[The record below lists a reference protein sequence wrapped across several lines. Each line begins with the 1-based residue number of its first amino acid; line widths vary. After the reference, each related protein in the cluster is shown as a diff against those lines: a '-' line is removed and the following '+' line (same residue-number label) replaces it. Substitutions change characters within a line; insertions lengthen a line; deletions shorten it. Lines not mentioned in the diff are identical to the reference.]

1 MKVLSIIHYAYFGGP
16 HNRNTLLRPVLEEM
30 GFDMIVLLPDEKG
43 NAYDIMKN
51 KGINVIK
58 MPLHRLRSTISI
70 RIHLTFFLSLFKEII
85 QLRKFIINNDIDVVL
100 INGLANP
107 HGAIA
112 AKLSGIPV
120 VWQILD
126 TRTPKIVS
134 FFMMLLARAFS
145 SVIMSTGVNVAKI
158 HPFTSGLNNR
168 LVNFFPPVDTQKFV
182 IDEVIRTN
190 IRKDLGI
197 PKDSLLVAT
206 VGNFNPQKGHEF
218 FIEAAKIVEKECE
231 LKNMSVYF
239 LIFGSTMP
247 THKTYFNKLNL
258 LIKDLDFNSI
268 DKFRLLRPKYEI
280 HQVLSAFDIF
290 VQASVPNSEGIP
302 TAILEAISCGLPIV
316 SSDVGSIS
324 EVVIDGQNG
333 TLVPSMKVTSMAS
346 AILTLLNDPEKR
358 KKMSLYSINQ
368 VKHKIG
374 LESCAIA
381 HMKSFNL
388 SMD

>member
-16 HNRNTLLRPVLEEM
+16 HNRNTLLSPVLEEM

-168 LVNFFPPVDTQKFV
+168 LVNFFPPVDTKKFV

-197 PKDSLLVAT
+197 PEDSLLVAT

-247 THKTYFNKLNL
+247 THKTYFSKLNL
-258 LIKDLDFNSI
+258 LIKDLGFNSI

-290 VQASVPNSEGIP
+290 VQADRKSV
-302 TAILEAISCGLPIV
+302 V
-316 SSDVGSIS
+316 
-324 EVVIDGQNG
+324 
-333 TLVPSMKVTSMAS
+333 
-346 AILTLLNDPEKR
+346 
-358 KKMSLYSINQ
+358 
-368 VKHKIG
+368 
-374 LESCAIA
+374 
-381 HMKSFNL
+381 
-388 SMD
+388 